1 MGWAPSVAAPD
12 KTAIGDRAPTLLGN
26 DHTLRFGFVADV
38 LYAAT
43 DSGLNH
49 YFCSGSTPI
58 AIFTRVQQSLKHS
71 VDLSGLN
78 LRLCRFSSAPRAPSA
93 EKYLTNQLRSFDP
106 PELRALSKMQIA
118 RHDICEIEER
128 DIARPLVYFL
138 HNVTA
143 FDPILTKNSKAL

>member
-1 MGWAPSVAAPD
+1 MGWAPSVAAAD

-38 LYAAT
+38 LYTAT
-43 DSGLNH
+43 SYGRNH
-49 YFCSGSTPI
+49 NFCSGSTPI
-58 AIFTRVQQSLKHS
+58 AIFIRVQQSLKHS

-78 LRLCRFSSAPRAPSA
+78 LRLCRFSSATRAPSA
-93 EKYLTNQLRSFDP
+93 EKYLANQLRSFDP
-106 PELRALSKMQIA
+106 PESRALSKMQIA

-143 FDPILTKNSKAL
+143 FDPSLTKNSKAP